1 MDSNST
7 MDAFPLREALPICAT
22 NARQWGLNRLLD
34 NRAPEVVGRGVGS
47 VTEWGVEG
55 RTWEWIVG
63 GEGDKRGYNRRSC
76 EEGYRTR
83 TNR

>member
-34 NRAPEVVGRGVGS
+34 NRAPEVVGRGG
-47 VTEWGVEG
+47 GKCHG
-55 RTWEWIVG
+55 VG
-63 GEGDKRGYNRRSC
+63 GGGKDLGVDSGWRRGQ
-76 EEGYRTR
+76 TR
-83 TNR
+83 VQQEIV